1 MENSAITLAEH
12 YDGCGGGPMLVCAFW
27 QHAELFRVGIRD
39 ENTYGLLS

>member
-27 QHAELFRVGIRD
+27 QQAELFRVGVRD
-39 ENTYGLLS
+39 ENPNC